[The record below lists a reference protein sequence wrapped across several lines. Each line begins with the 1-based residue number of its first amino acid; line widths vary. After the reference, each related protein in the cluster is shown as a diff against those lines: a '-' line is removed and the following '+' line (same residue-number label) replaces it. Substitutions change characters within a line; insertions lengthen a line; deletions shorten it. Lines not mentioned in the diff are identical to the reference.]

1 MDTIWVGIDPRPEH
15 TRILAMAGPEETIL
29 KARLCPSPSSRL
41 AFGSLLEALALW
53 QGQKVRA
60 ALVAGGEAA
69 SGSSLCR
76 EALSDF
82 GNALYTV
89 DYVAALRRPR
99 RRDGLSDMGAF
110 GDLRQLLL
118 FEGMR

>member
-1 MDTIWVGIDPRPEH
+1 MDTIWVGIDPRPQH
-15 TRILAMAGPEETIL
+15 TRILAMSGPEETIL
-29 KARLCPSPSSRL
+29 KARLFQSPSSRL
-41 AFGSLLEALALW
+41 ALGALLEALALW
-53 QGQKVRA
+53 QGHKVRA

-69 SGSSLCR
+69 SGSILYR

-82 GNALYTV
+82 GNALYSI
-89 DYVAALRRPR
+89 DYVGAVRRPR

-118 FEGMR
+118 FEGLR